1 MAHVSKAGHS
11 THPQKLSLD
20 YLLSALVK
28 EGLITGQRRQQL
40 QHRRSRSDSSNEQ
53 LHPLV
58 IIAEQG
64 WQSAGSPSFPLTL
77 EYLTRWLAEHSNL
90 PYLRIDPL
98 KISVEKVTSIVSQAY
113 AGNLG
118 ILPVDVSEEILT
130 VATAEPYVDDW
141 EHELGRIARL
151 KIRRVVANPR
161 DIERYLKEFYG
172 VSRSLKGATSSNTGR
187 RSSIQN
193 FEQLIEIGKTGE
205 PDANDSHVVS
215 IVDWLLQYAFEQRA
229 SDIHIEPRRDKAN
242 IKFRIDGVLHLVHEL
257 PMSITAA
264 ISSRLKTLG
273 RMDIADKRRP
283 QDGRIKTKAPDG
295 SEIEMRLS
303 SMPTAFGEK
312 IVIRIFN
319 PEMLTRRFEE
329 LGFGKHELRCWQS
342 MVSQPY
348 GIVLVTG
355 PTGSGKTTTLYSA
368 LKQLARPEINIC
380 TIEDPI
386 EMVDSQ
392 FNQMQVQT
400 AINVDFAAGVR
411 TLLRQ
416 DPDIIMIGEIRD
428 RETANMAIQA
438 ALTGHLVFST
448 LHTNDAPSAV
458 TRLIDIGMQ
467 PFLINAAL
475 LGVVAQRLVRTLC
488 PHCKQPGV
496 IDESAWRGLTAG
508 FRLKLPEGACR
519 PVGCDECRFTG
530 YLGRSGLYEMLLLDN
545 TLRGMIHANTEL
557 DALRTATVKA
567 GMRPLRIS
575 GAQKIAAGMTTLEEV
590 YAVIPPVQTEQA

>member
-1 MAHVSKAGHS
+1 MARLSKPERARNPNHIN
-11 THPQKLSLD
+11 LD
-20 YLLSALVK
+20 YILDALVSD
-28 EGLITGQRRQQL
+28 GLVSSQRRQQL
-40 QHRRSRSDSSNEQ
+40 QQRRSREQ
-53 LHPLV
+53 KPDPRHPLIV
-58 IIAEQG
+58 LAEQG
-64 WQSAGSPSFPLTL
+64 WQSADTPSFPLTL

-98 KISVEKVTSIVSQAY
+98 KIKVEKVTDIVSQAY
-113 AGNLG
+113 ASNLG
-118 ILPVDVSEEILT
+118 ILPVDVSEDTLT
-130 VATAEPYVDDW
+130 VATAEPFFNDW
-141 EHELGRIARL
+141 EHELARIAKL
-151 KIRRVVANPR
+151 KIDRVIANPR
-161 DIERYLKEFYG
+161 DIERYLTEFYG
-172 VSRSLKGATSSNTGR
+172 VSRSIRGATKSKHSR
-187 RSSIQN
+187 DASIQN

-242 IKFRIDGVLHLVHEL
+242 IKFRIDGMLHLVHEL
-257 PMSITAA
+257 PMVITAA
-264 ISSRLKTLG
+264 VSSRLKSLG

-319 PEMLTRRFEE
+319 PEMLNKTFDQ
-329 LGFGKHELRCWQS
+329 LGFGRHEQRCWQS

-386 EMVDSQ
+386 EMVDAQ
-392 FNQMQVQT
+392 LNQMQVQT
-400 AINVDFAAGVR
+400 AINVDFATGVR

-416 DPDIIMIGEIRD
+416 DPDIIMVGEIRD
-428 RETANMAIQA
+428 GETANMAIQA

-458 TRLIDIGMQ
+458 TRLIDIGVQ

-475 LGVVAQRLVRTLC
+475 LGVVAQRLVKTLC
-488 PHCKQPGV
+488 PHCKQAGG
-496 IDESAWRGLTAG
+496 IDEAAWRALTTG
-508 FRLKLPEGACR
+508 FKIALPEGACK
-519 PVGCDECRFTG
+519 PAGCEECRFTG
-530 YLGRSGLYEMLLLDN
+530 YLGRAGLYEMLILDN
-545 TLRGMIHANTEL
+545 QLRTLIHNDAEL
-557 DALRTATVKA
+557 DVLRQTALKL

-590 YAVIPPVQTEQA
+590 YAVVPPVTDK

>member
-1 MAHVSKAGHS
+1 MTSAKNADHTS
-11 THPQKLSLD
+11 HPQRLSLD
-20 YLLSALVK
+20 YLLSALVSD
-28 EGLITGQRRQQL
+28 GLISVQRQQQL
-40 QHRRSRSDSSNEQ
+40 QHRRGSGENQ
-53 LHPLV
+53 GPLHPLV

-77 EYLTRWLAEHSNL
+77 EYLTRWLAEHSNMT
-90 PYLRIDPL
+90 YMRIDPL
-98 KISVEKVTSIVSQAY
+98 KINVEKVTGIVSQAY
-113 AGNLG
+113 ASNLG
-118 ILPVDVSEEILT
+118 ILPVEITEDHLT
-130 VATAEPYVDDW
+130 IATAEPYINDW
-141 EHELGRIARL
+141 EHELERIARL
-151 KIRRVVANPR
+151 KIQRVVANPR

-172 VSRSLKGATSSNTGR
+172 VSRSIKGASSSNTER

-215 IVDWLLQYAFEQRA
+215 IVDWLMQYAFEQRA

-257 PMSITAA
+257 PMGITAA
-264 ISSRLKTLG
+264 ISSRIKTLG
-273 RMDIADKRRP
+273 RMDITDKRRP
-283 QDGRIKTKAPDG
+283 QDGRIKSKAPDG

-303 SMPTAFGEK
+303 SMPTAYGEK

-319 PEMLTRRFEE
+319 PEMLTKRFED
-329 LGFGKHELRCWQS
+329 LGFGRHELRCWQS

-368 LKQLARPEINIC
+368 LKMLARPEINIC

-392 FNQMQVQT
+392 FNQMQVQS
-400 AINVDFAAGVR
+400 AVNVDFASGVR

-416 DPDIIMIGEIRD
+416 DPDIIMVGEIRD
-428 RETANMAIQA
+428 KETANMAIQA

-448 LHTNDAPSAV
+448 LHTNDAPAAI
-458 TRLIDIGMQ
+458 TRLIDIGVQ

-475 LGVVAQRLVRTLC
+475 LGAVAQRLVRTLC
-488 PHCKQPGV
+488 PHCKQPGN
-496 IDESAWRGLTAG
+496 IDESAWRALTAG
-508 FRLKLPEGACR
+508 FKLKQPEGAYR
-519 PVGCDECRFTG
+519 PVGCDECRYTG

-545 TLRGMIHANTEL
+545 PLRSLINSHCEL
-557 DALRTATVKA
+557 DDLRQAALKSA
-567 GMRPLRIS
+567 MRPLRIS
-575 GAQKIAAGMTTLEEV
+575 GAQKIAKGETTLEEV
-590 YAVIPPVQTEQA
+590 YAVIPPVAAA

>member
-1 MAHVSKAGHS
+1 MAHLSKPERVRNPNHIN
-11 THPQKLSLD
+11 LD
-20 YLLSALVK
+20 YILDALVND
-28 EGLITGQRRQQL
+28 GLVSPQRRQQL
-40 QHRRSRSDSSNEQ
+40 QQRRSREQ
-53 LHPLV
+53 KPDPRHPLIV
-58 IIAEQG
+58 IAEQS
-64 WQSAGSPSFPLTL
+64 WQSADTPSFPLTL
-77 EYLTRWLAEHSNL
+77 EYLTRWLAEHCNL

-98 KISVEKVTSIVSQAY
+98 KIKVEKVTDIVSQAY
-113 AGNLG
+113 ASNLG
-118 ILPVDVSEEILT
+118 ILPVDVSEDTLT
-130 VATAEPYVDDW
+130 VATAEPFFNDW
-141 EHELGRIARL
+141 EHELARIAKL
-151 KIRRVVANPR
+151 KIERVIANPR
-161 DIERYLKEFYG
+161 DIERYLTEFYG
-172 VSRSLKGATSSNTGR
+172 VSRSIRGATKSKHSR
-187 RSSIQN
+187 DASIQN

-242 IKFRIDGVLHLVHEL
+242 IKFRIDGMLHLVHEL
-257 PMSITAA
+257 PMVITAA
-264 ISSRLKTLG
+264 VSSRLKSLG

-295 SEIEMRLS
+295 NEIEMRLS

-319 PEMLTRRFEE
+319 PEMLNKTFDQ
-329 LGFGKHELRCWQS
+329 LGFGRHEQRCWQA

-386 EMVDSQ
+386 EMVDVQ
-392 FNQMQVQT
+392 LNQMQVQT
-400 AINVDFAAGVR
+400 AINVDFATGVR

-416 DPDIIMIGEIRD
+416 DPDIIMVGEIRD
-428 RETANMAIQA
+428 GETANMAIQA

-458 TRLIDIGMQ
+458 TRLIDIGVQ

-475 LGVVAQRLVRTLC
+475 LGVVAQRLVKTLC
-488 PHCKQPGV
+488 PHCKQPGE
-496 IDESAWRGLTAG
+496 IDEAAWRALTTG
-508 FRLKLPEGACR
+508 FKIALPEGACR
-519 PVGCDECRFTG
+519 PVGCEECRFTG
-530 YLGRSGLYEMLLLDN
+530 YLGRAGLYEMLILDN
-545 TLRGMIHANTEL
+545 QLRTLIHNDAEL
-557 DALRTATVKA
+557 DVLRQTALKF

-575 GAQKIAAGMTTLEEV
+575 GARKIAAGMTTLEEV
-590 YAVIPPVQTEQA
+590 YAVVPPISER

>member
-1 MAHVSKAGHS
+1 MSRVSKAGPAG
-11 THPQKLSLD
+11 HPQGLTLE
-20 YLLSALVK
+20 YLLSALVSD
-28 EGLITGQRRQQL
+28 GLISAQRRHQL
-40 QHRRSRSDSSNEQ
+40 QQRRSRGDTGDPT
-53 LHPLV
+53 HPL
-58 IIAEQG
+58 ITIAEQG

-98 KISVEKVTSIVSQAY
+98 KINVEKVTGIVSQAY

-118 ILPVDVSEEILT
+118 ILPVDVSDEQLT
-130 VATAEPYVDDW
+130 VATAEPFVDDW

-151 KIRRVVANPR
+151 KIRRVVSNPR

-172 VSRSLKGATSSNTGR
+172 VSRSIKGATGSSGQR

-229 SDIHIEPRRDKAN
+229 SDIHIEPRREKAN

-264 ISSRLKTLG
+264 VASRLKTLG

-319 PEMLTRRFEE
+319 PEMLSKRFDE
-329 LGFGKHELRCWQS
+329 LGFGRHELRCWQS

-392 FNQMQVQT
+392 LNQMQVQS
-400 AINVDFAAGVR
+400 AINVDFATGVR

-416 DPDIIMIGEIRD
+416 DPDVIMVGEIRD

-458 TRLIDIGMQ
+458 TRLIDIGVQ
-467 PFLINAAL
+467 PFLISAAL
-475 LGVVAQRLVRTLC
+475 LGVVAQRLVRILC
-488 PHCKQPGV
+488 PHCKRTGD
-496 IDESAWRGLTAG
+496 IDESAWQALTSG
-508 FRLKLPEGACR
+508 FRLKLPEKACR
-519 PVGCDECRFTG
+519 PVGCEECRFTG
-530 YLGRSGLYEMLLLDN
+530 YLGRSGLYEMLLLDD
-545 TLRGMIHANTEL
+545 TLHTLINNNSEL
-557 DALRTATVKA
+557 GELRQAAVKS

-575 GAQKIAAGMTTLEEV
+575 GAQKIAAGQTTLEEV
-590 YAVIPPVQTEQA
+590 YAVIPPVQSG